1 METGREP
8 QTAWRNRGMPGLRNL
23 ERRLL
28 RVERQLAPPA
38 AETEIPVTLLRETL
52 DQMDQSDRQCLS
64 ELKGLNREQIRRRI
78 ADDHKIRVCGRRA
91 IGFALTPEGN
101 DLSGFLA
108 KRRRGDI

>member
-1 METGREP
+1 L
-8 QTAWRNRGMPGLRNL
+8 PGLRNL

-38 AETEIPVTLLRETL
+38 ETKIPVTLLRATL
-52 DQMDQSDRQCLS
+52 DQMDNADRQRLS

-78 ADDHKIRVCGRRA
+78 ADDHGIRACGRRA
-91 IGFALTPEGN
+91 IGFALRPAGN

-108 KRRRGDI
+108 KGHRGDN